1 MIDQDESLAFLYRL
15 TNGSTKRSFA
25 HYVARIAELEEDVV
39 KRGLLV
45 IKHDYTIY
53 RIIRIYL

>member
-15 TNGSTKRSFA
+15 INGSTKRSLA

-45 IKHDYTIY
+45 IKHD
-53 RIIRIYL
+53 